1 MTWKRK
7 LILSLKNSVKIPT
20 YVDISFGAFSFFGR
34 GIACRYCNWDIGN
47 KYINEMAVHLTVPIM
62 NLQCD
67 LYHPMQD
74 LAYLMII
81 QEVQRLLKILKFLLF
96 VCMQKFIRNVLVYL

>member
-1 MTWKRK
+1 
-7 LILSLKNSVKIPT
+7 
-20 YVDISFGAFSFFGR
+20 
-34 GIACRYCNWDIGN
+34 
-47 KYINEMAVHLTVPIM
+47 MAVHLTVPIM